1 MSDILNE
8 QLSALLDG
16 ELPPEETALLMRRLE
31 REPELRTRLA
41 RYGLCGGALRGER
54 LQVRRDFALRVSAV
68 VAGEPA
74 LAAPAPRRRARR
86 RLPTSTARRWL
97 TSLSG
102 IGVAAAVAGLAVFVL
117 QRSPAFDTGNPAV
130 ARVDVPQPV
139 VALAGGV
146 PARAGRPAAA
156 FPGIAASVEPATYV
170 TPAAPRGLA
179 VISNAEL
186 ASYFVAHSEF
196 SAPLTRRSVLTDL
209 IVDGPVADLPAAVVN
224 PR

>member
-74 LAAPAPRRRARR
+74 LAAPALHPRAGRAV
-86 RLPTSTARRWL
+86 PTSNARRWL

-117 QRSPAFDTGNPAV
+117 QRSPAFDAGNPAV
-130 ARVDVPQPV
+130 ARVDVPQP
-139 VALAGGV
+139 AATLAGSV
-146 PARAGRPAAA
+146 PSRAGRPAAT
-156 FPGIAASVEPATYV
+156 FTGIAASVEPATYV

-186 ASYFVAHSEF
+186 ANYFVAHSEF

-209 IVDGPVADLPAAVVN
+209 IVDGPAADLPAAVAN